1 MSIVVC
7 KTAEHLILTRSCGRT
22 SGEEGARLTQPL
34 RKQSDTLV
42 SRQGASSLS
51 LPCSL
56 VRLVARAVLA
66 RGLAR
71 TS

>member
-1 MSIVVC
+1 MSTVVR
-7 KTAEHLILTRSCGRT
+7 KTAEYPIPTRSCSRT

-34 RKQSDTLV
+34 RKQSDTLT

-51 LPCSL
+51 LPRSL
-56 VRLVARAVLA
+56 VRLVAYAVLA
-66 RGLAR
+66 RGLAC